1 MRSEKEKSAGS
12 NNDHHGSPSEQTSK
26 EPLRTHPRTHAPSR
40 VSRLTSHTQRALLL
54 ILILFLVSLLHTH
67 PSSCSSPCFL
77 SSFWPVSS
85 DPTSHTPH
93 TYTIVSSRIV
103 SSLQPVRHRHR
114 HHSPPSSSSS
124 SFVPPPVAHSPNNP
138 LPASLPPSPPRSPS
152 LPLSSFPVFFRFL
165 CLFLPRSLSFGRSV
179 GSRARSF
186 LPFLS
191 CSRVVLVLVA
201 CALFPPFFPPLSF
214 RLSLSALYTLPL
226 CPLCLALSLARS
238 PDFLFSPLP
247 FPCPRVLPPPPPD
260 PSSAA
265 AASPL
270 CPPPPSFPTQTQ
282 KGGFLFKSQLS

>member
-138 LPASLPPSPPRSPS
+138 LPASLPPS
-152 LPLSSFPVFFRFL
+152 
-165 CLFLPRSLSFGRSV
+165 
-179 GSRARSF
+179 
-186 LPFLS
+186 
-191 CSRVVLVLVA
+191 
-201 CALFPPFFPPLSF
+201 LFPPKKTSICRLVLPLDLVP
-214 RLSLSALYTLPL
+214 LSLSAPPSPFPRPVSPRPPFSLQTRDPPLPPARRL
-226 CPLCLALSLARS
+226 FPSRRSPSFSDSFVCFCLAPSPSDGQSGLARVLF
-238 PDFLFSPLP
+238 FLSFRAL
-247 FPCPRVLPPPPPD
+247 VL
-260 PSSAA
+260 
-265 AASPL
+265 
-270 CPPPPSFPTQTQ
+270 FW
-282 KGGFLFKSQLS
+282 F